1 MDLAT
6 DSILFQAVQQN
17 DDRKAFDKLYL
28 MYWEKMFSIAW
39 HRTGDEDLTKDI
51 IQDLFIS
58 IWQRRAEIVIHTTF
72 GQYLAGALKYRLISY
87 YQSEK
92 VKHTVFEKVFR
103 RMTEIS
109 NTMDDL
115 SMYKELEEALGAELE
130 EMSENMK
137 NSFLMR
143 LDNFSIKEIAARLNL
158 AEQTVNNNLTEA
170 GKRLRKNLA
179 HRFNNGQ
186 LGMLVCIIELI
197 ASSR

>member
-1 MDLAT
+1 MDSPQ
-6 DSILFQAVQQN
+6 DSLLFQAVQQN

-28 MYWEKMFSIAW
+28 LHWEKMYAMAW
-39 HRTGDEDLTKDI
+39 HRIGDEDLTKDI
-51 IQDLFIS
+51 VQDLFIN

-72 GQYLAGALKYRLISY
+72 AQYLAGALKYRLINY

-92 VKHTVFEKVFR
+92 VKQTVLEKVFHQ
-103 RMTEIS
+103 MSKITS
-109 NTMDDL
+109 SMDDL
-115 SMYKELEEALGAELE
+115 SMYKELEDALEAELDN
-130 EMSENMK
+130 MSENMK

-170 GKRLRKNLA
+170 SKRLRKNLA

-186 LGMLVCIIELI
+186 LGVLVFLLELLI
-197 ASSR
+197 FS